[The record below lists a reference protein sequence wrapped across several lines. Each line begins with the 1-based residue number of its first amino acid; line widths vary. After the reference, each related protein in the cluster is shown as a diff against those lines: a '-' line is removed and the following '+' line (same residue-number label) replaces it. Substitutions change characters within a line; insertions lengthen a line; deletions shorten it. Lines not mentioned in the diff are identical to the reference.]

1 MLFQG
6 GASLFSTFRATWKES
21 VHKIFRFKKLTF
33 RKVSYKFVK
42 TV

>member
-6 GASLFSTFRATWKES
+6 EHPLFSTFRATVKEDI
-21 VHKIFRFKKLTF
+21 HKIFRFRKLNF
-33 RKVSYKFVK
+33 RKVSCKFVK

>member
-6 GASLFSTFRATWKES
+6 EHPLFSTFRATWKEDIC
-21 VHKIFRFKKLTF
+21 KIFRLKKLTF
-33 RKVSYKFVK
+33 RKVSCKFVK

>member
-1 MLFQG
+1 MLFQEEHP
-6 GASLFSTFRATWKES
+6 LFSIFRATWKES

-33 RKVSYKFVK
+33 RKVSCKFVK

>member
-6 GASLFSTFRATWKES
+6 EHPLFLTFRATWKEDIY
-21 VHKIFRFKKLTF
+21 KIFRFRKLNF
-33 RKVSYKFVK
+33 RKVSCKFVK

>member
-6 GASLFSTFRATWKES
+6 EHPLFSTFRAPGKEDIY
-21 VHKIFRFKKLTF
+21 KIFRFKKLTF

>member
-6 GASLFSTFRATWKES
+6 GASPFSTFRATVKES
-21 VHKIFRFKKLTF
+21 VHKIFRLRKLNF

>member
-1 MLFQG
+1 MLFQREHP
-6 GASLFSTFRATWKES
+6 LFSIFRATWKED

>member
-6 GASLFSTFRATWKES
+6 EHPLFSAFRAPGKEDIY
-21 VHKIFRFKKLTF
+21 KIFRFKKLTF